1 MLSRVIYALVAY
13 GARKGLYLSAP
24 AADAPAAATAAARRQ
39 HIRRTTGVRGETY
52 AYWYLRRHG
61 YVVIA
66 RNYRAAGVKGEIDLV
81 GYEGEV
87 LAFVEVKTRRM
98 AEPGDPLPEENV
110 TLGKQI
116 ALARMARQFLREWRL
131 RDVPWR
137 FDLLAIEDRPGQP
150 PVVRLHKDAF
160 RQSGPLRHR

>member
-1 MLSRVIYALVAY
+1 MFSRMMYAFVAY
-13 GARKGLYLSAP
+13 GARKGLYQAPPP
-24 AADAPAAATAAARRQ
+24 AAGTPETGQANRHER
-39 HIRRTTGVRGETY
+39 RRTTGVRGETY

-61 YVVIA
+61 YVLIA
-66 RNYRAAGVKGEIDLV
+66 KNYRAQGVKGEIDLV
-81 GYEGEV
+81 GYDRDV

-98 AEPGDPLPEENV
+98 RQPDDPLPEDNI
-110 TLGKQI
+110 TTGKQF
-116 ALARMARQFLREWRL
+116 ALARMARQFLRDWRL

-160 RQSGPLRHR
+160 RQSGPLRPR

>member
-1 MLSRVIYALVAY
+1 MFSRIVFGLVQF
-13 GARKGLYLSAP
+13 GARNGLYQPAP
-24 AADAPAAATAAARRQ
+24 AVAGSATPVTRRDED
-39 HIRRTTGVRGETY
+39 RKATGVRGETY

-61 YVVIA
+61 YVLIA

-81 GYEGEV
+81 GYDGEV

-98 AEPGDPLPEENV
+98 EQQGDALPEENV
-110 TLGKQI
+110 TQGKQF
-116 ALARMARQFLREWRL
+116 ALARMARQFLRDWRL

-137 FDLLAIEDRPGQP
+137 FDLLAIEDRAGES

-160 RQSGPLRHR
+160 RQSGPLPHR

>member
-1 MLSRVIYALVAY
+1 MFSRMMYTLVAY
-13 GARKGLYLSAP
+13 GARKGLSQPEPAVSAP
-24 AADAPAAATAAARRQ
+24 ATATARRQ
-39 HIRRTTGVRGETY
+39 QARHTTGVRGETF

-66 RNYRAAGVKGEIDLV
+66 KNYRAAGVKGEIDLV
-81 GYEGEV
+81 GYDGEV

-98 AEPGDPLPEENV
+98 QQPGDPLPEDNV
-110 TLGKQI
+110 TQGKQF
-116 ALARMARQFLREWRL
+116 ALARMARQFLRDWRL

-150 PVVRLHKDAF
+150 PLVRLHKDAF
-160 RQSGPLRHR
+160 RQSGPSRHG

>member
-1 MLSRVIYALVAY
+1 MFSRMMYALVAY
-13 GARKGLYLSAP
+13 GARKGLYQPPSVP
-24 AADAPAAATAAARRQ
+24 GVETSAAAR
-39 HIRRTTGVRGETY
+39 HHEIRHTTGVRGETY

-66 RNYRAAGVKGEIDLV
+66 KNYRAAGVKGEIDLV
-81 GYEGEV
+81 GYDGEV

-98 AEPGDPLPEENV
+98 QNPEDPLPEDNV
-110 TLGKQI
+110 TLGKQF
-116 ALARMARQFLREWRL
+116 ALSRMARQFLRDWRL

-137 FDLLAIEDRPGQP
+137 LDMLAIEDRPGQP

-160 RQSGPLRHR
+160 RQSGPLRHG